1 MEIEVRCVLPRYKE
15 EDSPSMLDDAA
26 VAEWPGTSINPTLCF
41 WGEWVDQRRLYLA
54 TMNMIPYRL
63 EYFP

>member
-1 MEIEVRCVLPRYKE
+1 
-15 EDSPSMLDDAA
+15 MLDDAA

-63 EYFP
+63 KYFP